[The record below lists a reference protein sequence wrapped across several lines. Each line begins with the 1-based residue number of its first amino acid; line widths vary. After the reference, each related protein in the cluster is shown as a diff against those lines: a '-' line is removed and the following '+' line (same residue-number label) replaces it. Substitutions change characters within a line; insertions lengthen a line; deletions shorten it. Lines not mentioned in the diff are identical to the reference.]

1 MIDQKNT
8 DSIIRRKEKQNVIN
22 ALLRNNQNK
31 TLNINGKW
39 GCGKTYLSK
48 LVQGS
53 IQDQERM
60 IALRVNISD
69 YSYVNDPLVLFIIT
83 ILDYINAEDDID
95 GPVKSELL
103 KSISKVVNIIAFA
116 SLLLDQSGTA
126 KRVIDKIS
134 DGLSQGKKDSAP
146 QNQLEL
152 SLANVKSYQKAI
164 DQLDS
169 SIELICEKL
178 NKEKVIIFVDDFDR
192 VNPEFAFRVLNIIH
206 QLKERIGKLQ
216 VCTVMNRKQF
226 ETQLCH
232 LYGQNDNDEH
242 YLTKYIDLEITVTNP
257 ILSNPQA
264 FLEEFA
270 FSAQADQFI
279 FLRGWLSLLSIREVQ
294 VFSRAFRDKLR
305 EMFDGNYD
313 LNRILQV
320 DSFAAYYI
328 LLLYIILVKFDL
340 DFRSFGASLL
350 SLDDGSK
357 LVEKLKAFY
366 HKIIDK
372 KHYEKD
378 IPMES
383 IKEYYTKLETIS
395 DITFSFLLTKINGS
409 LVRTGLNG
417 DFIGKSEVVKDIIN
431 KAYKEYFKLDSY

>member
-22 ALLRNNQNK
+22 ALLRNNQNN

-53 IQDQERM
+53 IQDQGRM

-103 KSISKVVNIIAFA
+103 KSISKVINIIAFA

-305 EMFDGNYD
+305 EMFDGNHD

-378 IPMES
+378 ISMES
-383 IKEYYTKLETIS
+383 INYTKLERIS
-395 DITFSFLLTKINGS
+395 DISFSFLLIEIKGKDSFIRN
-409 LVRTGLNG
+409 GLND
-417 DFIGKSEVVKDIIN
+417 DFIKNFKAVKGIIN
-431 KAYKEYFKLDSY
+431 KTYKEYFKLDS

>member
-8 DSIIRRKEKQNVIN
+8 DSMIRQKEKQNVIN
-22 ALLRNNQNK
+22 ALLRNNQNN

-378 IPMES
+378 ISMES
-383 IKEYYTKLETIS
+383 ITYTKLETIS
-395 DITFSFLLTKINGS
+395 DISFSFLLTEIKGKDSFIRN
-409 LVRTGLNG
+409 GLND
-417 DFIGKSEVVKDIIN
+417 DFIKNFKAVKGIIN
-431 KAYKEYFKLDSY
+431 KAYKEYFKLDS